1 MSAAGTDAQFAADG
15 GGVCPAWQAPPGVCP
30 AVHARLQRRRAAAN
44 AVVRAATGRLRTLV
58 GALVRLIRAVARR

>member
-15 GGVCPAWQAPPGVCP
+15 GGVCP